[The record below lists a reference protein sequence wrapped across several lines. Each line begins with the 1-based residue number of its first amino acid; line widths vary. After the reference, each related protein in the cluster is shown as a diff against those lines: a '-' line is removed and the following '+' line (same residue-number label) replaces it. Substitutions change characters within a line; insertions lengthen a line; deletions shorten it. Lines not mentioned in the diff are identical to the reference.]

1 MHWSIT
7 EEHKAHLSAFFAD
20 FWNLIKASYE
30 VPEVE
35 DPDSDLY
42 WQSLIEHCD
51 VLMKKHDDPLVN
63 RLVMGFLDAQ
73 SCRQCPEKGGKRNE

>member
-1 MHWSIT
+1 MSWNIT
-7 EEHKAHLSAFFAD
+7 AEHKAHLSAFFTD
-20 FWNLIKASYE
+20 FWSLIKASYE

-51 VLMKKHDDPLVN
+51 VLMTKHDDPMVN
-63 RLVMGFLDAQ
+63 RLVVAYLDSQ
-73 SCRQCPEKGGKRNE
+73 SIRGGGNG

>member
-1 MHWSIT
+1 MHWGIT

-42 WQSLIEHCD
+42 WQSLIMHCD

-63 RLVMGFLDAQ
+63 RLVMGYLDTQ
-73 SCRQCPEKGGKRNE
+73 SCRQCPEGRGK